1 MAEAIAESRALHLVD
16 NAERVTAVLGNSDPP
31 APEPLELRW
40 QGADGAE
47 RRLRLDGNLV
57 SLGAHPRNDVHLPD
71 RFVSRYHCRLHGRD
85 GRLWIQDLGST
96 NGTVVDGSRVSEAE
110 IGLGSLVRIGDQVLR
125 VEREYTSE
133 PLLLPGVITRDPALG
148 AALDLLKRAAP
159 SRLPVLI
166 QGESGSGKE
175 VAARAVHELSSRASG
190 PFIPV
195 NCGAIAAEVAEAELF
210 GHERGAFTGAVQ
222 SSIGAFGAAESGTL
236 FLDEIGDL
244 PLALQVKLLRALESG
259 EVKPVGAPRPRRI
272 DVRIVCATHRDLRA
286 EVRRGGFRE
295 DLYYR
300 LCGLVVRLP
309 PLRERP
315 GDIMPLA
322 EHFLGLEGD
331 GIRRSFSADARTAL
345 CVHPW
350 PGNARE
356 LRHVVQLAVVLGD
369 SAIIRA
375 AALRFGSGPPSPRP
389 RETTAS
395 EGGDLVELRGRTLE
409 ELEAIAIRAAFERH
423 RGHRRAIIAELGIS
437 RSNLLRK
444 LDQLG
449 LRPREEDPAS

>member
-1 MAEAIAESRALHLVD
+1 MAEAIAESRALHVVE
-16 NAERVTAVLGNSDPP
+16 NAERVTAVLGHSDPP
-31 APEPLELRW
+31 AAEPLELRW
-40 QGADGAE
+40 QAADGAD

-57 SLGAHPRNDVHLPD
+57 SLGAHPRNDVHIPD
-71 RFVSRYHCRLHGRD
+71 RFVSRYHCRLHGRH

-96 NGTVVDGSRVSEAE
+96 NGTVVDGARVSEAE
-110 IGLGSLVRIGDQVLR
+110 IGPGSLVRIGGQVLR
-125 VEREYTSE
+125 VEREYSSH
-133 PLLLPGVITRDPALG
+133 PVLLPGVITRDPALG

-175 VAARAVHELSSRASG
+175 VAARAVHELSSRAAG
-190 PFIPV
+190 PFVPV

-259 EVKPVGAPRPRRI
+259 EVKPVGAPRPRRM
-272 DVRIVCATHRDLRA
+272 DVRVVCATHRDLRA
-286 EVRRGGFRE
+286 EVRRGAFRE

-300 LCGLVVRLP
+300 LCGVVVRLP

-315 GDIMPLA
+315 GDILPLA
-322 EHFLGLEGD
+322 EHFLALEGD
-331 GIRRSFSADARTAL
+331 GVRRTFSADARAAL
-345 CVHPW
+345 SVHPW

-356 LRHVVQLAVVLGD
+356 LRHVVQLAIVLND
-369 SAIIRA
+369 SPVIRA
-375 AALRFGSGPPSPRP
+375 SGLRFGSGPPAPRP
-389 RETTAS
+389 RETPAN
-395 EGGDLVELRGRTLE
+395 EGRDVVELRGRTLE

-449 LRPREEDPAS
+449 LRSRDEGVS

>member
-1 MAEAIAESRALHLVD
+1 MTEAIAESRALHVVE
-16 NAERVTAVLGNSDPP
+16 NAERVTAVPGHSDPP
-31 APEPLELRW
+31 APQPLELRW

-57 SLGAHPRNDVHLPD
+57 SLGAHPRNDVHIPD
-71 RFVSRYHCRLHGRD
+71 RFVSRYHCRLHCRD

-96 NGTVVDGSRVSEAE
+96 NGTVVDGARVSEAE
-110 IGLGSLVRIGDQVLR
+110 IGAGSLVRIGDQVLR
-125 VEREYTSE
+125 VEREYTTDRV
-133 PLLLPGVITRDPALG
+133 LLPGVITRDPALG

-166 QGESGSGKE
+166 HGESGSGKE
-175 VAARAVHELSSRASG
+175 VAARAVHELSSRATG
-190 PFIPV
+190 PFVPV

-222 SSIGAFGAAESGTL
+222 SSIGALGAAEGGTL

-244 PLALQVKLLRALESG
+244 PLSLQVKLLRALESG

-272 DVRIVCATHRDLRA
+272 DVRVVCATHRDLRA
-286 EVRRGGFRE
+286 EVRRGAFRE

-300 LCGLVVRLP
+300 LCGVVVRLP
-309 PLRERP
+309 SLRERP
-315 GDIMPLA
+315 GDILPLA
-322 EHFLGLEGD
+322 EHFLALEGD
-331 GIRRSFSADARTAL
+331 GVRRSLSADARAAL

-356 LRHVVQLAVVLGD
+356 LRHVVQLAIVLSD
-369 SAIIRA
+369 APVIRA
-375 AALRFGSGPPSPRP
+375 SALRFGSGPPAALP
-389 RETTAS
+389 RETPAS
-395 EGGDLVELRGRTLE
+395 EGRDVVELPGRTLE
-409 ELEAIAIRAAFERH
+409 ELEGIAIRAAFERH
-423 RGHRRAIIAELGIS
+423 RGHRRAMVAELGIS

-449 LRPREEDPAS
+449 LRGREEEAGR